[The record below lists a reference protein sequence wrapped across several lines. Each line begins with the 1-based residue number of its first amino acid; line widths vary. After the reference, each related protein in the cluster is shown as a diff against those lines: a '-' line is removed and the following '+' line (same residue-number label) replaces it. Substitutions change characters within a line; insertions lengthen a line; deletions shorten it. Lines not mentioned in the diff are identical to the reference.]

1 MFNCLAIDIGA
12 GSGRIMRCT
21 ISDAGKVDLTE
32 IARFPNNSREVD
44 GVLRWDIE
52 ALITDIKAGLA
63 KGAAEQKPDAVA
75 VDTWG
80 VDYLLLD
87 KEGNRLAD
95 PACYRDPRT
104 VGLDAEFVERFGK
117 ERLQRLTGI
126 QIMNINTLF
135 QLYAESRANAD
146 YAARAEHFLFVP
158 DYIAYRLSGVIAN
171 EFTIASTSQL
181 LDCAKADW
189 SDELL
194 EAVRLPRRCVK
205 PLTQPGTRI
214 GTCDFSGVK
223 GLEGVP
229 CVMVGSHDTASGV
242 ATAPA
247 VGEKNWAYIA
257 SGTWCLTGIESPKAL
272 ATPRAAELNFT
283 NEGGVAHTYRVL
295 KNLTGFWIL
304 RGLKED
310 VAKELSY
317 DRMMEEAVRAR
328 KFRCFY
334 NPNHPLFFNPESM
347 KDAVDEFMRKSG
359 QVLPETPAEYIETFL
374 ESLALLFRRTIAEAD
389 SISGKKTE
397 VIHLMGGGAQNP
409 VLCQYTADATG
420 CTVMAGPVEAT
431 AIGNAMLQ
439 AIAVGKLDSVAS
451 ARRLIRSSFEPDVYT
466 PRRDCAGQ
474 WEEAAVRF
482 AEIMK
487 I

>member
-63 KGAAEQKPDAVA
+63 NGAAEQKPDAVA

-242 ATAPA
+242 AAAPA

-317 DRMMEEAVRAR
+317 DQMMEEAVRAR

>member
-87 KEGNRLAD
+87 KEGNCLAD

-242 ATAPA
+242 AAAPA

-272 ATPRAAELNFT
+272 ATPRAADRNFT
-283 NEGGVAHTYRVL
+283 HEGGGAHPERGL
-295 KNLTGFWIL
+295 KDLPGFWIR
-304 RGLKED
+304 RGLQSEPSAVLQSGVDEGRGGRIHAQERTGVPGNSGRVYRNVSRKPRPAVPPDNRGGRLHFREKD
-310 VAKELSY
+310 GSDSSDGRRSAESRPLPVHGGC
-317 DRMMEEAVRAR
+317 DRMHCDGR
-328 KFRCFY
+328 
-334 NPNHPLFFNPESM
+334 P
-347 KDAVDEFMRKSG
+347 
-359 QVLPETPAEYIETFL
+359 
-374 ESLALLFRRTIAEAD
+374 
-389 SISGKKTE
+389 
-397 VIHLMGGGAQNP
+397 GGGNRHRQ
-409 VLCQYTADATG
+409 CDAPGDRRRKTRQRR
-420 CTVMAGPVEAT
+420 
-431 AIGNAMLQ
+431 IGAPSDPQ
-439 AIAVGKLDSVAS
+439 FV
-451 ARRLIRSSFEPDVYT
+451 
-466 PRRDCAGQ
+466 
-474 WEEAAVRF
+474 
-482 AEIMK
+482 
-487 I
+487 

>member
-87 KEGNRLAD
+87 REGNRLAD

-242 ATAPA
+242 AAAPA

>member
-87 KEGNRLAD
+87 REGNRLAD

-242 ATAPA
+242 AAAPA

-474 WEEAAVRF
+474 WEDAAVRF

-487 I
+487 S

>member
-242 ATAPA
+242 AAAPA

-272 ATPRAAELNFT
+272 ATPRAADLNFT

-310 VAKELSY
+310 VAKEISY

-487 I
+487 V

>member
-242 ATAPA
+242 AAAPA

-347 KDAVDEFMRKSG
+347 KAAVDEFMRKSG

-451 ARRLIRSSFEPDVYT
+451 ARRLIRSSLEPDVYT

>member
-223 GLEGVP
+223 GLEGGP

-242 ATAPA
+242 AAAPA

-347 KDAVDEFMRKSG
+347 KAAVDEFMRKSG

-487 I
+487 V

>member
-21 ISDAGKVDLTE
+21 VSDAGKIDLTE
-32 IARFPNNSREVD
+32 ISRFPNNSREVD
-44 GVLRWDIE
+44 GVIRWDID
-52 ALITDIKAGLA
+52 ALLADIKAGLA
-63 KGAAEQKPDAVA
+63 KGAAEMKPDAVA

-80 VDYLLLD
+80 VDYVLLD
-87 KEGNRLAD
+87 KNGKRLAD
-95 PACYRDPRT
+95 PACYRDLRT
-104 VGLDAEFVERFGK
+104 VGLDAEFTEKFGK

-135 QLYAESRANAD
+135 QLYAEYKANPD
-146 YAARAEHFLFVP
+146 YAKDAENMLFVP
-158 DYIAYRLSGVIAN
+158 DYIAYQLSGVIAN

-194 EAVRLPRRCVK
+194 EAVGLPRRCVK
-205 PLTQPGTRI
+205 NLTQPGTKI

-229 CVMVGSHDTASGV
+229 CVMIGSHDTASAV
-242 ATAPA
+242 AAAPA
-247 VGEKNWAYIA
+247 DGLKNWAYVA

-272 ATPRAAELNFT
+272 ATPLAAELNFT
-283 NEGGVAHTYRVL
+283 NEGGVANTYRIL

-310 VAKELSY
+310 VAKDISY
-317 DRMMEEAVRAR
+317 NDMMADAEKAR

-334 NPNHPLFFNPESM
+334 NPNHSLFFNPESM
-347 KDAVDEFMRKSG
+347 KGAVDEFMKMSG
-359 QVLPETPAEYIETFL
+359 QVLPETPGEYIETFC
-374 ESLALLFRRTIAEAD
+374 ESLALLFRKTIAEAD
-389 SISGKKTE
+389 AVSGKKTE
-397 VIHLMGGGAQNP
+397 VIHLLGGGAQNST
-409 VLCQYTADATG
+409 LCQYTADATG
-420 CTVMAGPVEAT
+420 CTVMAGPIEAT

-439 AIAVGKLDSVAS
+439 AIAVGKLDSLNA
-451 ARRLIRSSFEPDVYT
+451 ARALIRSSFEPEVYT
-466 PRRDCAGQ
+466 PKSSEG
-474 WEEAAVRF
+474 WNEAAVRF
-482 AEIMK
+482 EEIMK
-487 I
+487 K

>member
-223 GLEGVP
+223 RLEGVP

-242 ATAPA
+242 AAAPA

-482 AEIMK
+482 VEIMK
-487 I
+487 V

>member
-1 MFNCLAIDIGA
+1 MF
-12 GSGRIMRCT
+12 
-21 ISDAGKVDLTE
+21 
-32 IARFPNNSREVD
+32 
-44 GVLRWDIE
+44 
-52 ALITDIKAGLA
+52 
-63 KGAAEQKPDAVA
+63 
-75 VDTWG
+75 
-80 VDYLLLD
+80 
-87 KEGNRLAD
+87 
-95 PACYRDPRT
+95 
-104 VGLDAEFVERFGK
+104 
-117 ERLQRLTGI
+117 
-126 QIMNINTLF
+126 
-135 QLYAESRANAD
+135 
-146 YAARAEHFLFVP
+146 
-158 DYIAYRLSGVIAN
+158 
-171 EFTIASTSQL
+171 
-181 LDCAKADW
+181 
-189 SDELL
+189 
-194 EAVRLPRRCVK
+194 
-205 PLTQPGTRI
+205 
-214 GTCDFSGVK
+214 
-223 GLEGVP
+223 
-229 CVMVGSHDTASGV
+229 GSHDTASGV
-242 ATAPA
+242 AAAPA

-474 WEEAAVRF
+474 WEDAAVRF

>member
-242 ATAPA
+242 AAAPA

-317 DRMMEEAVRAR
+317 DQMMEEAVRAR